1 MMSPMRQLGQDRRRL
16 GIGLAFAAAIISGF
30 SVYVNAQAVRAFG
43 DPLLYTTVKNLI
55 AAAGLLTLVSLIAA
69 RLPAER
75 LTRPRGAGAIL
86 GLIFVGVVG
95 GGIAFALF
103 FSGLA
108 QTTAASAGFIQ
119 KSLVIW
125 VAILAVA
132 LLRERFGAWHV
143 LAIALLVAGQIAS
156 SGTFALP
163 AMQSGEAMIL
173 AATLLW
179 SVEVIVAKRL
189 LAELSPLTVGLA
201 RMGGGGVVLVAL
213 AISTGATSSLG
224 SLTLTQWAW
233 VALTGV
239 ILTGYVA
246 VWLSAL
252 ARAQAIDV
260 TAMLVFGAVIT
271 AFVSSGGQLERLV
284 PNALGFV
291 LIVAG
296 AAVIAVL
303 ARRSQGLV
311 RQPQV

>member
-1 MMSPMRQLGQDRRRL
+1 MHQVGPNEQGTRRI
-16 GIGLAFAAAIISGF
+16 GIGLALAAAVISGF

-43 DPLLYTTVKNLI
+43 DPLLYTTIKNLI
-55 AAAGLLTLVSLIAA
+55 AAAGLLALVSLMAA

-75 LTRPRGAGAIL
+75 LTRPRGARAIL
-86 GLIFVGVVG
+86 GLAFIGVVG

-103 FSGLA
+103 FAGLA
-108 QTTAASAGFIQ
+108 QTAVASAGFIQ

-125 VAILAVA
+125 VAILAVV
-132 LLRERFGAWHV
+132 LLRERFGLWHV

-156 SGTFALP
+156 LGSVALP
-163 AMQSGEAMIL
+163 AMQSGEAMIF

-179 SVEVIVAKRL
+179 SLEVIVAKRL
-189 LAELSPLTVGLA
+189 LAQLSPLTVGLA
-201 RMGGGGVVLVAL
+201 RMGGGGAVLVAF
-213 AISTGATSSLG
+213 AIGTGATASLA

-239 ILTGYVA
+239 ILTAYVA

-252 ARAQAIDV
+252 ARAQATDV

-271 AFVSSGGQLERLV
+271 AVVSSGGQLEGLA

-291 LIVAG
+291 LIAAG
-296 AAVIAVL
+296 TAFIAVL
-303 ARRSQGLV
+303 ATRSQRLV
-311 RQPQV
+311 RQPQM